1 MPIDTRLAQD
11 QWLRFRWNAENGHY
25 KFIAKAD
32 KCDKFFIGQQ
42 WAEEDIQRLKSQRR
56 PALTINKIISTLSTI
71 MGEQIYNR
79 SEVLYRPSA
88 GASAST
94 ADAMSKVWMQISQ
107 NNQLPWLR
115 SDVFADGVIRSRG
128 FYDVRL
134 AFNDTLKG
142 EVRISQ
148 LNSKNVIIDP
158 DAEEY
163 DPDTWNDVFTT
174 KWLTCNDIALLYSEE
189 DAKILKHLG
198 TGLEPYSYDSLE
210 VFRDSF
216 SGNGLN
222 DQAYYSGL
230 DDAGVRRNVRV
241 LERQHRQMTMQ
252 QHFVDI
258 VNGDTRPVPDGWD
271 REKIAR
277 VIQLA
282 ENKIT
287 VIKKKVNRIRW
298 TVTADS
304 VVLHDDWSPYK
315 HYTTVPYFPYFI
327 HGQTIGIVE
336 NLIDSQELLN
346 KTSSQE
352 LHIVNTTA
360 NSGWKIKAG
369 SLQNMSL
376 EELEISGA
384 STGLVIELDEVG
396 NAEKIQ
402 PNQVPSG
409 LDRISS
415 KAEEHIKTISNV
427 SDSMQGFDRED
438 VAAKAIAYKQQR
450 GSINLTKVLDNLER
464 TDWMLARNVTAL
476 IQDYY
481 SEERI
486 INITHD
492 DVTREPE
499 TLIVNQYDEKQGSFI
514 NDLTVGEYSLVITS
528 TPFRASMED
537 SQFEQALALRE
548 QGVAIPDSILI
559 ENSRLTRRS
568 EILKQIEAAS
578 QSPEALKNKELDLRE
593 REATIAKLEADVGST
608 MAETQ
613 LKGARTQKEMA
624 GAEEAGNEQATELAK
639 LQQQHEL
646 DMRKMDEEFAMKRAA
661 QQEEF
666 NLKREAQAQ
675 DLELKRQAAAADAAI
690 KQQQAREQR
699 VNQVAGNTTKPTEE

>member
-32 KCDKFFIGQQ
+32 QCDKFFIGQQ
-42 WAEEDIQRLKSQRR
+42 WSEEDVQTLKSQRR

-79 SEVLYRPSA
+79 SEVLYRPAA
-88 GASAST
+88 GANATT

-107 NNQLPWLR
+107 NNQLPWVR
-115 SDVFADGVIRSRG
+115 SDVFSDGVIRSRG

-134 AFNDTLKG
+134 AFNDNMRG

-163 DPDTWNDVFTT
+163 DPDTWNDVFVT
-174 KWLTCNDIALLYSEE
+174 KWLTVNDIALLYSEE
-189 DAKILKHLG
+189 DAKILNTLG

-230 DDAGVRRNVRV
+230 DDRGVRRNVRV
-241 LERQHRQMTMQ
+241 LERQHRVLTMQ
-252 QHFVDI
+252 KHFVD
-258 VNGDTRPVPDGWD
+258 VVTGDTRPVPDGWD
-271 REKIAR
+271 RDKISR
-277 VIQLA
+277 VVSLA
-282 ENKIT
+282 ENKVN
-287 VIKKKVNRIRW
+287 VISKKINRIRW

-304 VVLHDDWSPYK
+304 CVLHDDWSPYK
-315 HYTTVPYFPYFI
+315 HFTPVPYFPYFV

-336 NLIDSQELLN
+336 NLISSQELLN

-360 NSGWKIKAG
+360 NSGWKLKVGA
-369 SLQNMSL
+369 LQNMSI
-376 EELEISGA
+376 EELEVAGA
-384 STGLVIELDEVG
+384 QTGLVLELDDVG
-396 NAEKIQ
+396 NAEKII

-450 GSINLTKVLDNLER
+450 SSINLTKCLDNLER
-464 TDWMLARNVTAL
+464 TDWILARNVTDL
-476 IQDYY
+476 IQGYY

-492 DVTREPE
+492 DVTKEPE
-499 TLIVNQYDEKQGSFI
+499 ALTVNQYDETSGTFI

-568 EILKQIEAAS
+568 EILKDIEKAS
-578 QSPEALKNKELDLRE
+578 KTPEAIKNSELDLRE
-593 REATIAKLEADVGST
+593 REATIAGLEADVGDKKADTLLKIERAKKEKADTAGTDNSG
-608 MAETQ
+608 MAEIAGIERKHQ
-613 LKGARTQKEMA
+613 LEMA
-624 GAEEAGNEQATELAK
+624 K
-639 LQQQHEL
+639 L
-646 DMRKMDEEFAMKRAA
+646 DKEFALKREA

-666 NLKREAQAQ
+666 ALKREAQQ
-675 DLELKRQAAAADAAI
+675 QEMKLKADAAAADMAI
-690 KQQQAREQR
+690 KKQQAREQR
-699 VNQVAGNTTKPTEE
+699 VTKVSTTEE